1 MDVLSLIGLIM
12 AFVAIIGGNY
22 LEGGHLGALANGP
35 AALIVLGGT
44 VGAALLQSPMSA
56 FKRAMQILAWIFFP
70 PRVDLAGG
78 IDRVVN
84 WSLTARKEGLLG
96 LEGVA
101 DAEPDSYSRKGLQ
114 LLVDG
119 AEPEAIRSI
128 LEVDFYT
135 QESRDIEAAKVFES
149 MGGYAPTI
157 GIIGAVMGLIH
168 VMGNLADPSQL
179 GNGIAVAF
187 VAIIGGNYL
196 EGGHLGALANGPAAL
211 IVLGGMV
218 GAALLQSPMSAF
230 KRAMQILG
238 WIFFP
243 PRVDLAGG
251 IDRVVNWSLT
261 ARKEGLLGLEG
272 VADAEPDS
280 YSRKGLQLLV
290 DGAEPEAI
298 RSILEVDFY
307 TQESRDI
314 EAAKVFESMGGYA
327 PTIGIIGA
335 VMGLIHVMGN
345 LADPSQLGNGIAV
358 AFVATIYGVASANL
372 ILLPVAAKLKS
383 IALRQS
389 RYREM
394 LLEGILSIAEGEN
407 PRSIELKLQGFMD

>member
-1 MDVLSLIGLIM
+1 MDVLSLIGIIM

-56 FKRAMQILAWIFFP
+56 FKRAMQTVVWILFP
-70 PRVDLAGG
+70 PRIDMAGG

-101 DAEPDSYSRKGLQ
+101 DTEPDNYSRKGLQ

-119 AEPEAIRSI
+119 VEPETIRSV
-128 LEVDFYT
+128 LEVDYMT

-168 VMGNLADPSQL
+168 VMGNLADPGQL
-179 GNGIAVAF
+179 G
-187 VAIIGGNYL
+187 
-196 EGGHLGALANGPAAL
+196 
-211 IVLGGMV
+211 
-218 GAALLQSPMSAF
+218 S
-230 KRAMQILG
+230 
-238 WIFFP
+238 
-243 PRVDLAGG
+243 
-251 IDRVVNWSLT
+251 
-261 ARKEGLLGLEG
+261 
-272 VADAEPDS
+272 
-280 YSRKGLQLLV
+280 
-290 DGAEPEAI
+290 
-298 RSILEVDFY
+298 
-307 TQESRDI
+307 
-314 EAAKVFESMGGYA
+314 
-327 PTIGIIGA
+327 
-335 VMGLIHVMGN
+335 
-345 LADPSQLGNGIAV
+345 GIAV

-372 ILLPVAAKLKS
+372 VLLPIASKLKA
-383 IALRQS
+383 IAMRQS
-389 RYREM
+389 LYREM

-407 PRSIELKLQGFMD
+407 PRSIELKLKGFTG

>member
-1 MDVLSLIGLIM
+1 MDVLSLIGMIL
-12 AFVAIIGGNY
+12 AFVAIIGGNF

-56 FKRAMQILAWIFFP
+56 FKRAMQILIWILFP
-70 PRVDLAGG
+70 PRIDLPAGVE
-78 IDRVVN
+78 RVVN

-96 LEGVA
+96 LESIA
-101 DAEPDSYSRKGLQ
+101 EAEPDTYSRKGLQ

-168 VMGNLADPSQL
+168 VMGNLGDPSQL
-179 GNGIAVAF
+179 G
-187 VAIIGGNYL
+187 
-196 EGGHLGALANGPAAL
+196 
-211 IVLGGMV
+211 
-218 GAALLQSPMSAF
+218 S
-230 KRAMQILG
+230 
-238 WIFFP
+238 
-243 PRVDLAGG
+243 
-251 IDRVVNWSLT
+251 
-261 ARKEGLLGLEG
+261 
-272 VADAEPDS
+272 
-280 YSRKGLQLLV
+280 
-290 DGAEPEAI
+290 
-298 RSILEVDFY
+298 
-307 TQESRDI
+307 
-314 EAAKVFESMGGYA
+314 
-327 PTIGIIGA
+327 
-335 VMGLIHVMGN
+335 
-345 LADPSQLGNGIAV
+345 GIAV

-372 ILLPVAAKLKS
+372 ILLPVASKLKS
-383 IALRQS
+383 IAFRQS